1 MRIGAMIFSTMIRST
16 IRLAALSALTTLAL
30 AGASAAGEFP
40 ARTPTPE
47 FTQRF
52 GGAPIKV
59 LTTNVVAHAIE
70 TPVVT
75 RPTLK
80 AEATVIGDVV
90 RIGDLIENAGEAAE
104 VAIFRAP
111 DIGQTGT
118 VPASRVL
125 EAVLLHRVLGL
136 DTRGLAE
143 VVVTRASRPIT
154 GKDIEARILRALAG
168 QSGLPDASS
177 LTVAFDNE
185 IKPMQVEAA
194 ITAELRIVRLGY
206 DPRSGRFD
214 ISLELPGSAIARK
227 LPMRF
232 TGSIGETF
240 EALVPTRTIAQ
251 GDVVRASDLVPAR
264 RPKSEAAPN
273 VISEAEQAIGMV
285 AKRALRAGQ
294 AVRQS
299 DFAKQEV
306 IARNGS
312 VTISYEVPGV
322 TVSIRG
328 QALEPGAQGDLINVL
343 NVQSKKTLQA
353 TVTGPGRVSVGNTT
367 ASARVAT
374 LPSNNTR

>member
-1 MRIGAMIFSTMIRST
+1 MISNVICPT
-16 IRLAALSALTTLAL
+16 IRLVSLTALTMLAL
-30 AGASAAGEFP
+30 ATAGVAGEFP
-40 ARTPTPE
+40 ARASSPE
-47 FTQRF
+47 FVDRF

-59 LTTNVVAHAIE
+59 LTTNVVGSAPLL
-70 TPVVT
+70 PVVT

-90 RIGDLIENAGEAAE
+90 RIGDLVENAGEAAE

-125 EAVLLHRVLGL
+125 DAVLLHKVLGL
-136 DTRGLAE
+136 DTRGLSE
-143 VVVTRASRPIT
+143 VVVTRASRAIT
-154 GKDIEARILRALAG
+154 GKEIEARILRALAG

-177 LTVAFDNE
+177 LTVSFDNE
-185 IKPMQVEAA
+185 IKPLQVEAA

-214 ISLELPGSAIARK
+214 VSMELPGSAIARK

-232 TGSIGETF
+232 TGSISETF
-240 EALVPTRTIAQ
+240 EALVPTRAIAQ
-251 GDVVRASDLVPAR
+251 GEVVRASDLVLAR

-273 VISEAEQAIGMV
+273 VIREAEQAVGMV
-285 AKRALRAGQ
+285 AKRVLRAGQ
-294 AVRQS
+294 AIRQS

-306 IARNGS
+306 VARNES
-312 VTISYEVPGV
+312 VTISYEVPGI

-353 TVTGPGRVSVGNTT
+353 TVTGPGRVSVGNTP
-367 ASARVAT
+367 ASSRVAT